1 MQYYQQHAEFKYL
14 NSDRQNFNIELPFH
28 SNCFPFKCLFLLKN
42 IDCGY
47 SLEPPRR
54 GGSNEYPLPGII
66 VLQVLSL
73 RLSIFQFRQA
83 SINSL

>member
-42 IDCGY
+42 IVCGY
-47 SLEPPRR
+47 PLEPPRR
-54 GGSNEYPLPGII
+54 GGSNEYQNLCFE
-66 VLQVLSL
+66 QEYKKYQNFSL
-73 RLSIFQFRQA
+73 KIFSFWW
-83 SINSL
+83 